1 VATYSRRRND
11 DEAGE
16 PVEGEA
22 PPPDPRDDV
31 DPLQLPED
39 EQLVYDLSGW
49 PIDVHAEVAEAMAEA
64 GIGHSWLG
72 TDLVVH
78 DRHEETVDALLAAI
92 ERRHGLDGETPVERE
107 PGSEVE
113 YDLTEWDNPARAL
126 LTARLIEAD
135 VPFRWEG
142 GLLVA
147 AATDE
152 VRVDGVL
159 DAVDDEL
166 VAGGGVPPGEEEPG
180 ESPLS
185 ALFVA
190 VDDLAGHPN
199 DRDAILRLNQLFEQS
214 EAGPVPFGVSPSSW
228 EQILD
233 QVSDLLDLSL
243 DAEDIADVKA
253 EALEVREV
261 LRPLV

>member
-1 VATYSRRRND
+1 VATYSRRQD

-16 PVEGEA
+16 PREGQGA
-22 PPPDPRDDV
+22 PPDPRDDI
-31 DPLQLPED
+31 DPLDLPEE
-39 EQLVYDLSGW
+39 EQLVYDLSAW
-49 PIDVHAEVAEAMAEA
+49 PIEIHAEVAEAMAEA
-64 GIGHSWLG
+64 GVGHSWLG

-78 DRHEETVDALLAAI
+78 DRHEETADALLAAI
-92 ERRHGLDGETPVERE
+92 ERRHGLQSDAPPARE

-113 YDLTEWDNPARAL
+113 YDLSEWDSQARAM
-126 LTARLIEAD
+126 LTGRLIETD

-142 GLLVA
+142 GLVVVA
-147 AATDE
+147 AADE
-152 VRVDGVL
+152 GSVDAVL
-159 DAVDDEL
+159 DELDEAL
-166 VAGGGVPPGEEEPG
+166 VAGGWLPPNEEEPG

-190 VDDLAGHPN
+190 VDDLASHPN

-214 EAGPVPFGVSPSSW
+214 ESGPVPFGVNPSSW
-228 EQILD
+228 ERILD

-243 DAEDIADVKA
+243 DAEDVADVKA